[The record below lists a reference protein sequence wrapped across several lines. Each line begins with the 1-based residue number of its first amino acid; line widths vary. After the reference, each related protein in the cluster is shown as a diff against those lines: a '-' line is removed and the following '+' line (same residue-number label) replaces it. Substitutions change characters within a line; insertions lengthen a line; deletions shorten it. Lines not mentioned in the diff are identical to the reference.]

1 MSMGTFAETPGTTA
15 IGVKPRRAP
24 WLKRIAWRVLA
35 AIFVL
40 WAAATFVFFIQQLL
54 PGSQA
59 TLIKNQESGTQQTY
73 SKEQLAPIE
82 EKYGFD
88 EPTMT
93 QYWNYIKGLSHGDL
107 GDSYQQHKPVL
118 TIIGEQVGPTLVLT
132 ITALIL
138 AWIFALATIL
148 FTSRRRKAV
157 STLGSGWEI
166 FSAGLPY
173 YWLGVIL
180 LVVFSIELKIFPVQG
195 GTSLSG
201 LVLPALTLAIPLAGF
216 IGQVTR
222 DEFEKVLDQPF
233 VTSARAR
240 GMGDMA
246 VRVKHVLRHSVLPAI
261 TLSGWALGA
270 LISGA
275 VIVETVFARPG
286 IGNMIVTA
294 ATNRDVPLVSG
305 VVMLVA
311 FIYVVANI
319 LVDIAYAIVD
329 PRLRS

>member
-1 MSMGTFAETPGTTA
+1 MATYAEPTGGSTA
-15 IGVKPRRAP
+15 VGVKPRRAT
-24 WLKRIAWRVLA
+24 WARRIAWRILG
-35 AIFVL
+35 AIVVL
-40 WAAATFVFFIQQLL
+40 WAVATAVFFVQQLI
-54 PGSQA
+54 PGNQA
-59 TLIKNQESGTQQTY
+59 TLILNEQTGNQQTY
-73 SKEQLAPIE
+73 THQQLAPTE
-82 EKYGFD
+82 AKYGLD
-88 EPTMT
+88 HSVLS
-93 QYWNYIKGLSHGDL
+93 QYWEYIKGLSHGDM
-107 GDSYQQHKPVL
+107 GRSYTQFKPVT

-132 ITALIL
+132 VTALIL
-138 AWIFALATIL
+138 AWILALGTIL
-148 FTSRRRKAV
+148 LTSRRRKPV

-180 LVVFSIELKIFPVQG
+180 LVVFCIELKIFPVQG
-195 GTSLSG
+195 GTSVEG

-222 DEFEKVLDQPF
+222 DEFEKTLDQPF

-240 GMGDMA
+240 GMSDLS
-246 VRVKHVLRHSVLPAI
+246 VRFKHVLRHSVLPAI

-275 VIVETVFARPG
+275 VIVESVFARPG

-294 ATNRDVPLVSG
+294 AEHRDVPLVSG
-305 VVMLVA
+305 VVLLVA
-311 FIYVVANI
+311 AIYVVSNI

-329 PRLRS
+329 PRLRG

>member
-1 MSMGTFAETPGTTA
+1 MGTFAENPGTTA

-24 WLKRIAWRVLA
+24 WLKRIAWRILA

-40 WAAATFVFFIQQLL
+40 WAAATFTFFVQQLL
-54 PGSQA
+54 PGSKA
-59 TLIKNQESGTQQTY
+59 TLILNQEHGTQQTY
-73 SKEQLAPIE
+73 TASQLKPVE
-82 EKYGFD
+82 ERFGFD
-88 EPTMT
+88 QPVMT
-93 QYWNYIKGLSHGDL
+93 QYFDYIKGLAHGDL

-132 ITALIL
+132 VTALIL
-138 AWIFALATIL
+138 AWFFALGTIL
-148 FTSRRRKAV
+148 LTARRKRVV

-195 GTSLSG
+195 GTSISG

-240 GMGDMA
+240 GMGDFA
-246 VRVKHVLRHSVLPAI
+246 VRVKHVLRHAVLPAV

-294 ATNRDVPLVSG
+294 ANNRDVPLVSG

-311 FIYVVANI
+311 FIYVIANI
-319 LVDIAYAIVD
+319 LVDVAYAIID
-329 PRLRS
+329 PRLRG

>member
-1 MSMGTFAETPGTTA
+1 MGTFAETPGTTA

-82 EKYGFD
+82 AKYGFD
-88 EPTMT
+88 EPVMT
-93 QYWNYIKGLSHGDL
+93 QYFDYIKGLAHGDL

-118 TIIGEQVGPTLVLT
+118 SIIGEQVGPTLVLT
-132 ITALIL
+132 ITSLIL
-138 AWIFALATIL
+138 AWIFALTTIL

-311 FIYVVANI
+311 FIYVVANV

>member
-1 MSMGTFAETPGTTA
+1 MGTFAETPGTTA
-15 IGVKPRRAP
+15 IGVKPRRAS
-24 WLKRIAWRVLA
+24 WLKRIAWRILG
-35 AIFVL
+35 AIVVL
-40 WAAATFVFFIQQLL
+40 WAAATFTFFVQELL
-54 PGSQA
+54 PGSKA
-59 TLIKNQESGTQQTY
+59 TLILNQEHGTQQTY
-73 SKEQLAPIE
+73 SPAQLKPVE

-88 EPTMT
+88 EPVTT
-93 QYWNYIKGLSHGDL
+93 QYFNYIKGLAHGDL
-107 GDSYQQHKPVL
+107 GKSYQQHKPVL
-118 TIIGEQVGPTLVLT
+118 TIISEEVGPTLVLT
-132 ITALIL
+132 VTALIL
-138 AWIFALATIL
+138 AWVFALATIL
-148 FTSRRRKAV
+148 LTARRKRAV
-157 STLGSGWEI
+157 SALGSGWEI

-195 GTSLSG
+195 GTSIEG

-240 GMGDMA
+240 GMGDFA
-246 VRVKHVLRHSVLPAI
+246 VRVKHVLRHAVLPAV

-286 IGNMIVTA
+286 IGQMIVTA
-294 ATNRDVPLVSG
+294 ASDRDVPLVSG

-311 FIYVVANI
+311 FIYVIANI
-319 LVDIAYAIVD
+319 LVDIAYAIID
-329 PRLRS
+329 PRLRG

>member
-1 MSMGTFAETPGTTA
+1 MGTFADTPGTTA
-15 IGVKPRRAP
+15 IGVKPRRLP
-24 WLKRIAWRVLA
+24 WLKRIAWRVLG

-73 SKEQLAPIE
+73 SKDQLAPIE

-88 EPTMT
+88 EPVMT
-93 QYWNYIKGLSHGDL
+93 QYVDYIKGLAHGDL

-118 TIIGEQVGPTLVLT
+118 SIIGEQVGPTLVLT
-132 ITALIL
+132 ITSLIL
-138 AWIFALATIL
+138 AWILALATIL

-180 LVVFSIELKIFPVQG
+180 LVVFSIELQIFPVQG
-195 GTSLSG
+195 GTSISG
-201 LVLPALTLAIPLAGF
+201 LVLPAITLAIPLAGF

-311 FIYVVANI
+311 FIYVVANV

>member
-1 MSMGTFAETPGTTA
+1 MSTFAETPGSAA

-24 WLKRIAWRVLA
+24 WLKRIAWRILG

-40 WAAATFVFFIQQLL
+40 WGAATFTFFVQTLL
-54 PGSQA
+54 PGSRA
-59 TLIKNQESGTQQTY
+59 TLILNQQSGTQQTFTHT
-73 SKEQLAPIE
+73 QLAPVE
-82 EKYGFD
+82 HRYGFD
-88 EPTMT
+88 KPILT
-93 QYWNYIKGLSHGDL
+93 QYFDYIKGLAHGDL
-107 GDSYQQHKPVL
+107 GISYEQHKPVL
-118 TIIGEQVGPTLVLT
+118 SIIAAQVGPTLVLT
-132 ITALIL
+132 ITALVL
-138 AWIFALATIL
+138 AWVLALATIL
-148 FTSRRRKAV
+148 LTSRRTKAV

-180 LVVFSIELKIFPVQG
+180 LVVFSIELQIFPVQG
-195 GTSLSG
+195 GTSIAG

-240 GMGDMA
+240 GMGDLA
-246 VRVKHVLRHSVLPAI
+246 VRVRHVLRHAVLPAV

-305 VVMLVA
+305 VVVLVA
-311 FIYVVANI
+311 FIYVVSNV
-319 LVDIAYAIVD
+319 LVDIAYAIID
-329 PRLRS
+329 PRLRG

>member
-1 MSMGTFAETPGTTA
+1 MATYAEPTGGA
-15 IGVKPRRAP
+15 AVGVKPRRAP
-24 WLKRIAWRVLA
+24 WAKRIAWRILG

-40 WAAATFVFFIQQLL
+40 WAAATFVFFVQQLL

-59 TLIKNQESGTQQTY
+59 TLILNQQTGNQQSY
-73 SKEQLAPIE
+73 TAQQLAPTE
-82 EKYGFD
+82 AKYGLD
-88 EPTMT
+88 QPVMT
-93 QYWNYIKGLSHGDL
+93 QYWDYIKGLSHGDL
-107 GDSYQQHKPVL
+107 GRSYSQFKPV
-118 TIIGEQVGPTLVLT
+118 TEIISEQVGPTLVLT
-132 ITALIL
+132 VTALIL
-138 AWIFALATIL
+138 AWLMSLATIL
-148 FTSRRRKAV
+148 FTSRRRKAI
-157 STLGSGWEI
+157 SGLGSGWEI

-195 GTSLSG
+195 GTSIVG
-201 LVLPALTLAIPLAGF
+201 LILPAITLAIPLAGF
-216 IGQVTR
+216 LGQVTR

-240 GMGDMA
+240 GMGDLA
-246 VRVKHVLRHSVLPAI
+246 VRFKHVLRHSVLPAI

-275 VIVETVFARPG
+275 VIVENVFARPG
-286 IGNMIVTA
+286 IGNMIVGA
-294 ATNRDVPLVSG
+294 AEHRDVPLVSG

-311 FIYVVANI
+311 FIYVIANI

-329 PRLRS
+329 PRLRG

>member
-1 MSMGTFAETPGTTA
+1 MGTFAETPGTTA

-24 WLKRIAWRVLA
+24 WLKRIAWRILG

-40 WAAATFVFFIQQLL
+40 WAAATFTFFVQELL
-54 PGSQA
+54 PGSKA
-59 TLIKNQESGTQQTY
+59 TLILNQEHGTQQTY
-73 SKEQLAPIE
+73 SASQLKPVE
-82 EKYGFD
+82 EKFGFD
-88 EPTMT
+88 EPVTT
-93 QYWNYIKGLSHGDL
+93 QYFNYIKGLAHGDL

-138 AWIFALATIL
+138 AWVFALATIL
-148 FTSRRRKAV
+148 FTARRKRV
-157 STLGSGWEI
+157 ISTLGSGWEI

-180 LVVFSIELKIFPVQG
+180 LVVFSIELKIFPVAG
-195 GTSLSG
+195 GTSIEG

-240 GMGDMA
+240 GMGDFA
-246 VRVKHVLRHSVLPAI
+246 VRVKHVLRHAVLPAV

-286 IGNMIVTA
+286 IGQMIVTA
-294 ATNRDVPLVSG
+294 ASNRDVPLVSG

-319 LVDIAYAIVD
+319 LVDIAYAIID
-329 PRLRS
+329 PRLRA

>member
-1 MSMGTFAETPGTTA
+1 MATYAEPTGGA
-15 IGVKPRRAP
+15 AVGVKPRRAP
-24 WLKRIAWRVLA
+24 WAKRIAWRILGA
-35 AIFVL
+35 LFVL
-40 WAAATFVFFIQQLL
+40 WAAATFVFFVQQLL

-59 TLIKNQESGTQQTY
+59 TLILNQQTGNQQSY
-73 SKEQLAPIE
+73 TAEQLAPTE
-82 EKYGFD
+82 AKYGLD
-88 EPTMT
+88 QPVLT
-93 QYWNYIKGLSHGDL
+93 QYWDYIKGLSHGDL
-107 GDSYQQHKPVL
+107 RRSYSQFKPV
-118 TIIGEQVGPTLVLT
+118 TEIISEQVGPTLVLT
-132 ITALIL
+132 VTALIL
-138 AWIFALATIL
+138 AWLISLATIL
-148 FTSRRRKAV
+148 TTTRRRKAI
-157 STLGSGWEI
+157 SGLGSGWEI

-195 GTSLSG
+195 GTSIEG

-240 GMGDMA
+240 GMGDLA
-246 VRVKHVLRHSVLPAI
+246 VRFKHVLRHSVLPAI

-286 IGNMIVTA
+286 IGQMIVGA
-294 ATNRDVPLVSG
+294 AEHRDVPLVSG
-305 VVMLVA
+305 VVLLVA
-311 FIYVVANI
+311 VIYVVANI
-319 LVDIAYAIVD
+319 LVDIAYAIID
-329 PRLRS
+329 PRLRG

>member
-1 MSMGTFAETPGTTA
+1 MGTFVETPGSAA

-24 WLKRIAWRVLA
+24 WLKRIAWRIVG

-40 WAAATFVFFIQQLL
+40 WAAATFVFFIQQLI

-59 TLIKNQESGTQQTY
+59 TLIKNQESGQQKTY
-73 SKEQLAPIE
+73 SKKQLQPIE

-88 EPTMT
+88 EPVTT
-93 QYWNYIKGLSHGDL
+93 QYFEYIKGLSHGDL
-107 GDSYQQHKPVL
+107 GTSYEEHRPVL
-118 TIIGEQVGPTLVLT
+118 TIIGEQVGPTLALT
-132 ITALIL
+132 LTSLIL
-138 AWIFALATIL
+138 AWIFALGTIL
-148 FTSRRRKAV
+148 LTARRRKSI
-157 STLGSGWEI
+157 STFGSGWEI

-195 GTSLSG
+195 GTSIKG

-240 GMGDMA
+240 GMGDLA

-294 ATNRDVPLVSG
+294 AENRDIPLVSG
-305 VVMLVA
+305 VVLLVA
-311 FIYVVANI
+311 FIYVVSNI

>member
-1 MSMGTFAETPGTTA
+1 MGTFAETPGTAA

-24 WLKRIAWRVLA
+24 WLKRIAWRILG

-40 WAAATFVFFIQQLL
+40 WAAATFTFFVQELL
-54 PGSQA
+54 PGSKA
-59 TLIKNQESGTQQTY
+59 TLILNQEHGTQQTY
-73 SKEQLAPIE
+73 SAAQLKPVE
-82 EKYGFD
+82 EKFGFD
-88 EPTMT
+88 EPVTT
-93 QYWNYIKGLSHGDL
+93 QYFNYIKGLAHGDL
-107 GDSYQQHKPVL
+107 GNSYQEHKPVL

-132 ITALIL
+132 TTALVL

-148 FTSRRRKAV
+148 LTARRKRV
-157 STLGSGWEI
+157 ISTLGSGWEI

-180 LVVFSIELKIFPVQG
+180 LVVFSIELKIFPVAG
-195 GTSLSG
+195 GTSIKG

-240 GMGDMA
+240 GMGDFA
-246 VRVKHVLRHSVLPAI
+246 VRVKHVLRHAVLPAV

-294 ATNRDVPLVSG
+294 ASNRDVPLVSG

-319 LVDIAYAIVD
+319 LVDIAYAIID
-329 PRLRS
+329 PRLRA

>member
-1 MSMGTFAETPGTTA
+1 MGTFAETPGTAA

-24 WLKRIAWRVLA
+24 WLKRIAWRILG

-40 WAAATFVFFIQQLL
+40 WAAATFTFFVQELL
-54 PGSQA
+54 PGSKA
-59 TLIKNQESGTQQTY
+59 TLILNQEHGTQQTY
-73 SKEQLAPIE
+73 SASELKPVE
-82 EKYGFD
+82 EKFGFD
-88 EPTMT
+88 EPVTT
-93 QYWNYIKGLSHGDL
+93 QYFNYIKGLAHGDL
-107 GDSYQQHKPVL
+107 GNSYQEHKPVL

-132 ITALIL
+132 TTALVL

-148 FTSRRRKAV
+148 LTARRKRAV

-180 LVVFSIELKIFPVQG
+180 LVVFSIELKIFPVAG
-195 GTSLSG
+195 GTSIKG

-240 GMGDMA
+240 GMGDFA
-246 VRVKHVLRHSVLPAI
+246 VRVKHVLRHAVLPAV

-294 ATNRDVPLVSG
+294 ANNRDVPLVSG

-311 FIYVVANI
+311 FIYVIANI
-319 LVDIAYAIVD
+319 LVDVAYAIID
-329 PRLRS
+329 PRLRA

>member
-1 MSMGTFAETPGTTA
+1 MGTFAETPGSAA

-24 WLKRIAWRVLA
+24 RLKRIAWRILG

-40 WAAATFVFFIQQLL
+40 WAAATFTFFVQELL
-54 PGSQA
+54 PGSKA
-59 TLIKNQESGTQQTY
+59 TLILNQEHGTQQTY
-73 SKEQLAPIE
+73 NASQLKPVE

-88 EPTMT
+88 ESVTT
-93 QYWNYIKGLSHGDL
+93 QYFNYIKGLAHGDL

-118 TIIGEQVGPTLVLT
+118 NIIGEQVGPTLVLT
-132 ITALIL
+132 VTALIL
-138 AWIFALATIL
+138 AWVFALTTIL
-148 FTSRRRKAV
+148 LTSRRKRVV

-195 GTSLSG
+195 GTSISG

-240 GMGDMA
+240 GMGDFA
-246 VRVKHVLRHSVLPAI
+246 VRVKHVLRHAVLPAV

-286 IGNMIVTA
+286 IGQMIVTA
-294 ATNRDVPLVSG
+294 ASNRDVPLVSG

-319 LVDIAYAIVD
+319 LVDIAYAIID
-329 PRLRS
+329 PRLRA

>member
-1 MSMGTFAETPGTTA
+1 MA
-15 IGVKPRRAP
+15 
-24 WLKRIAWRVLA
+24 
-35 AIFVL
+35 
-40 WAAATFVFFIQQLL
+40 
-54 PGSQA
+54 
-59 TLIKNQESGTQQTY
+59 
-73 SKEQLAPIE
+73 
-82 EKYGFD
+82 
-88 EPTMT
+88 
-93 QYWNYIKGLSHGDL
+93 
-107 GDSYQQHKPVL
+107 
-118 TIIGEQVGPTLVLT
+118 
-132 ITALIL
+132 L
-138 AWIFALATIL
+138 AWIIALLTIL
-148 FTSRRRKAV
+148 LTARRKKRVV
-157 STLGSGWEI
+157 SSLGSGWEI

-180 LVVFSIELKIFPVQG
+180 LVVFCIELKWLPVQG
-195 GTSLSG
+195 GTSVEG
-201 LVLPALTLAIPLAGF
+201 LILPALTLAIPLGGF

-246 VRVKHVLRHSVLPAI
+246 VRVKHVLRHAILPAI

-286 IGNMIVTA
+286 IGQMIVGA
-294 ATNRDVPLVSG
+294 AEHRDVPLVSG

-311 FIYVVANI
+311 LIYVVANI

-329 PRLRS
+329 PRLRG

>member
-1 MSMGTFAETPGTTA
+1 MATYAEPTGGA
-15 IGVKPRRAP
+15 AVGVKPRRAP
-24 WLKRIAWRVLA
+24 WAKRIAWRILG

-40 WAAATFVFFIQQLL
+40 WAAATFVFFVQQLL

-59 TLIKNQESGTQQTY
+59 TLILNQQTGNQQSY
-73 SKEQLAPIE
+73 TPDQLAPTE
-82 EKYGFD
+82 AKYGLD
-88 EPTMT
+88 QPVMT
-93 QYWNYIKGLSHGDL
+93 QYWDYIKGLSHGDL
-107 GDSYQQHKPVL
+107 GRSYSQFKPV
-118 TIIGEQVGPTLVLT
+118 TEIISEQVGPTLVLT

-138 AWIFALATIL
+138 AWLISLATIL
-148 FTSRRRKAV
+148 FTSRRRKAI
-157 STLGSGWEI
+157 SGLGSGWEI

-195 GTSLSG
+195 GTSIVG
-201 LVLPALTLAIPLAGF
+201 LILPAITLAIPLAGF
-216 IGQVTR
+216 LGQVTR

-240 GMGDMA
+240 GMGDLA
-246 VRVKHVLRHSVLPAI
+246 VRFKHVLRHSVLPAI

-275 VIVETVFARPG
+275 VIVENVFARPG
-286 IGNMIVTA
+286 IGNMIVGA
-294 ATNRDVPLVSG
+294 AEHRDVPLVSG

-311 FIYVVANI
+311 FIYVVANV

-329 PRLRS
+329 PRLRG

>member
-1 MSMGTFAETPGTTA
+1 MATYAEPTGGA
-15 IGVKPRRAP
+15 AVGVKPRRAP
-24 WLKRIAWRVLA
+24 WAKRIAWRILG

-40 WAAATFVFFIQQLL
+40 WAAATFVFFVQQLL

-59 TLIKNQESGTQQTY
+59 TLILNQQTGNQQSY
-73 SKEQLAPIE
+73 TAEQLAPTE
-82 EKYGFD
+82 AKYGLD
-88 EPTMT
+88 QPVMT
-93 QYWNYIKGLSHGDL
+93 QYWDYIKGLSHGDL
-107 GDSYQQHKPVL
+107 GRSYSQFKPV
-118 TIIGEQVGPTLVLT
+118 TEIISEQVGPTLVLT
-132 ITALIL
+132 VTALIL
-138 AWIFALATIL
+138 AWIMSLATIL
-148 FTSRRRKAV
+148 FTSRRRKAI
-157 STLGSGWEI
+157 SGLGSGWEI

-180 LVVFSIELKIFPVQG
+180 LVVFSIELQIFPVQG
-195 GTSLSG
+195 GTSIEG

-216 IGQVTR
+216 LGQVTR
-222 DEFEKVLDQPF
+222 DEFEKILDQPF

-240 GMGDMA
+240 GMGDLA
-246 VRVKHVLRHSVLPAI
+246 VRFKHVLRHSVLPAI

-275 VIVETVFARPG
+275 VIVENVFARPG
-286 IGNMIVTA
+286 IGNMIVGA
-294 ATNRDVPLVSG
+294 AEHRDVPLVSG

-329 PRLRS
+329 PRLRG

>member
-1 MSMGTFAETPGTTA
+1 MATYAEPTGGA
-15 IGVKPRRAP
+15 AVGVKPRRAP
-24 WLKRIAWRVLA
+24 WAKRIAWRILG
-35 AIFVL
+35 AIVVL
-40 WAAATFVFFIQQLL
+40 WAAATFVFFVQQLL

-59 TLIKNQESGTQQTY
+59 TLILNQQTGNQQSY
-73 SKEQLAPIE
+73 TPDQLAPTE
-82 EKYGFD
+82 AKYGLD
-88 EPTMT
+88 QPVMT
-93 QYWNYIKGLSHGDL
+93 QYWDYIKGLSHGDL
-107 GDSYQQHKPVL
+107 GRSYSQFKPV
-118 TIIGEQVGPTLVLT
+118 TEIISEQVGPTLVLT

-138 AWIFALATIL
+138 AWIISLATIL
-148 FTSRRRKAV
+148 FTSRRRKAI
-157 STLGSGWEI
+157 SGLGSGWEI

-195 GTSLSG
+195 GTSIEG

-216 IGQVTR
+216 LGQVTR

-240 GMGDMA
+240 GMGDLA
-246 VRVKHVLRHSVLPAI
+246 VRFKHVLRHSVLPAI

-275 VIVETVFARPG
+275 VIVENVFARPG
-286 IGNMIVTA
+286 IGNMIVGA
-294 ATNRDVPLVSG
+294 AEHRDVPLVSG

-311 FIYVVANI
+311 FIYVVANV

-329 PRLRS
+329 PRLRG

>member
-1 MSMGTFAETPGTTA
+1 MATYAEPTGGA
-15 IGVKPRRAP
+15 AVGVKPRRAP
-24 WLKRIAWRVLA
+24 WAKRIAWRILG

-40 WAAATFVFFIQQLL
+40 WAAATFVFFVQQLL

-59 TLIKNQESGTQQTY
+59 TLILNQQTGNQQSY
-73 SKEQLAPIE
+73 TPDQLAPTE
-82 EKYGFD
+82 AKYGLD
-88 EPTMT
+88 QPVMT
-93 QYWNYIKGLSHGDL
+93 QYWDYIKGLSHGDL
-107 GDSYQQHKPVL
+107 GRSYSQFKPV
-118 TIIGEQVGPTLVLT
+118 TEIISEQVGPTLVLT

-138 AWIFALATIL
+138 AWLISLATIL
-148 FTSRRRKAV
+148 FTSRRRKAI
-157 STLGSGWEI
+157 SGLGSGWEI

-195 GTSLSG
+195 GTSIVG
-201 LVLPALTLAIPLAGF
+201 LILPAITLAIPLAGF
-216 IGQVTR
+216 LGQVTR

-240 GMGDMA
+240 GMGDLA
-246 VRVKHVLRHSVLPAI
+246 VRFKHVLRHSVLPAI

-275 VIVETVFARPG
+275 VIVENVFARPG
-286 IGNMIVTA
+286 IGNMIVGA
-294 ATNRDVPLVSG
+294 AEHRDVPLVSG

-311 FIYVVANI
+311 FIYVIANI
-319 LVDIAYAIVD
+319 LVDVAYAIVD
-329 PRLRS
+329 PRLRG

>member
-1 MSMGTFAETPGTTA
+1 M
-15 IGVKPRRAP
+15 
-24 WLKRIAWRVLA
+24 
-35 AIFVL
+35 
-40 WAAATFVFFIQQLL
+40 
-54 PGSQA
+54 
-59 TLIKNQESGTQQTY
+59 
-73 SKEQLAPIE
+73 
-82 EKYGFD
+82 
-88 EPTMT
+88 
-93 QYWNYIKGLSHGDL
+93 KGLAHGDL
-107 GDSYQQHKPVL
+107 GNSYQQHKPVL
-118 TIIGEQVGPTLVLT
+118 QIIGEQVGPTLVLT
-132 ITALIL
+132 VTALIL
-138 AWIFALATIL
+138 AWVFALATIL
-148 FTSRRRKAV
+148 LTARRKRAY

-180 LVVFSIELKIFPVQG
+180 LVVFSIELQIFPVAG
-195 GTSLSG
+195 GTSLAG

-240 GMGDMA
+240 GMGDFA
-246 VRVKHVLRHSVLPAI
+246 VRVKHVLRHAVLPAV

-294 ATNRDVPLVSG
+294 ASNRDVPLVSG

-311 FIYVVANI
+311 FIYVIANI

>member
-1 MSMGTFAETPGTTA
+1 MGTFAETPGTTA

-24 WLKRIAWRVLA
+24 WLKRIAWRILGA
-35 AIFVL
+35 LFVL
-40 WAAATFVFFIQQLL
+40 WAAATFTFFVQELL
-54 PGSQA
+54 PGSKA
-59 TLIKNQESGTQQTY
+59 TLILNQQSGTQRTY
-73 SKEQLAPIE
+73 NQAQLTPVE
-82 EKYGFD
+82 EKFGFD
-88 EPTMT
+88 EPVIT
-93 QYWNYIKGLSHGDL
+93 QYFEYIKGLAHGDL

-118 TIIGEQVGPTLVLT
+118 SIIGEQVGPTLVLT
-132 ITALIL
+132 ITALVL
-138 AWIFALATIL
+138 AWFFALATIL
-148 FTSRRRKAV
+148 LTARRRRAI

-195 GTSLSG
+195 GTSLGG
-201 LVLPALTLAIPLAGF
+201 LVLPTLTLAIPLAGF

-233 VTSARAR
+233 ITSARAR
-240 GMGDMA
+240 GMGDFA
-246 VRVKHVLRHSVLPAI
+246 VRVKHVLRHAVLPAV

-294 ATNRDVPLVSG
+294 AGNRDVPLVSG

-311 FIYVVANI
+311 FIYVIANI
-319 LVDIAYAIVD
+319 LVDVAYAIID
-329 PRLRS
+329 PRLRA

>member
-1 MSMGTFAETPGTTA
+1 VGTFAETPGTAA

-24 WLKRIAWRVLA
+24 WLKRIAWRILG

-40 WAAATFVFFIQQLL
+40 WAAATFTFFVQELL
-54 PGSQA
+54 PGSKA
-59 TLIKNQESGTQQTY
+59 TLILNQEHGTQQTY
-73 SKEQLAPIE
+73 SASQLKPVE
-82 EKYGFD
+82 EKFGFD
-88 EPTMT
+88 EPVTT
-93 QYWNYIKGLSHGDL
+93 QYFNYIKGLAHGDL
-107 GDSYQQHKPVL
+107 GDSYQEHKPVL

-138 AWIFALATIL
+138 AWVFALATIL
-148 FTSRRRKAV
+148 FTARRKRV
-157 STLGSGWEI
+157 LSTLGSGWEI

-180 LVVFSIELKIFPVQG
+180 LVVFSIELKIFPVAG
-195 GTSLSG
+195 GTSIEG

-240 GMGDMA
+240 GMGDFA
-246 VRVKHVLRHSVLPAI
+246 VRVKHVLRHAVLPAV

-294 ATNRDVPLVSG
+294 ASNRDVPLVSG

-319 LVDIAYAIVD
+319 LVDIAYAIID
-329 PRLRS
+329 PRLRA

>member
-1 MSMGTFAETPGTTA
+1 MATYAEPTGGA
-15 IGVKPRRAP
+15 AVGVKPRRAP
-24 WLKRIAWRVLA
+24 WAKRIAWRILG
-35 AIFVL
+35 AIVVL
-40 WAAATFVFFIQQLL
+40 WAAATFVFFVQQLL

-59 TLIKNQESGTQQTY
+59 TLILNQQTGNQQSY
-73 SKEQLAPIE
+73 TPDQLAPTE
-82 EKYGFD
+82 AKYGLD
-88 EPTMT
+88 QPVMT
-93 QYWNYIKGLSHGDL
+93 QYWDYIKGLSHGDL
-107 GDSYQQHKPVL
+107 GRSYSQFKPV
-118 TIIGEQVGPTLVLT
+118 TEIISEQVGPTLVLT

-138 AWIFALATIL
+138 AWIISLATIL
-148 FTSRRRKAV
+148 FTSRRRKAI
-157 STLGSGWEI
+157 SGLGSGWEI

-195 GTSLSG
+195 GTSIVG
-201 LVLPALTLAIPLAGF
+201 LILPAITLAIPLAGF
-216 IGQVTR
+216 LGQVTR

-240 GMGDMA
+240 GMGDLA
-246 VRVKHVLRHSVLPAI
+246 VRFKHVLRHSVLPAI

-275 VIVETVFARPG
+275 VIVENVFARPG
-286 IGNMIVTA
+286 IGNMIVGA
-294 ATNRDVPLVSG
+294 AEHRDVPLVSG

-329 PRLRS
+329 PRLRG

>member
-1 MSMGTFAETPGTTA
+1 MATYAEPTGGA
-15 IGVKPRRAP
+15 AVGVKPRRAP
-24 WLKRIAWRVLA
+24 WAKRIAWRILG
-35 AIFVL
+35 AIVVL
-40 WAAATFVFFIQQLL
+40 WAAATFVFFVQQLL

-59 TLIKNQESGTQQTY
+59 TLILNQQTGNQQSY
-73 SKEQLAPIE
+73 TPDQLAPTE
-82 EKYGFD
+82 AKYGLD
-88 EPTMT
+88 QPVMT
-93 QYWNYIKGLSHGDL
+93 QYWDYIKGLSHGDL
-107 GDSYQQHKPVL
+107 GRSYSQFKPV
-118 TIIGEQVGPTLVLT
+118 TEIISEQVGPTLVLT

-138 AWIFALATIL
+138 AWLISLATIL
-148 FTSRRRKAV
+148 FTSRRRKAI
-157 STLGSGWEI
+157 SGLGSGWEI

-195 GTSLSG
+195 GTSIVG
-201 LVLPALTLAIPLAGF
+201 LILPAITLAIPLAGF
-216 IGQVTR
+216 LGQVTR

-240 GMGDMA
+240 GMGDLA
-246 VRVKHVLRHSVLPAI
+246 VRFKHVLRHSVLPAI

-275 VIVETVFARPG
+275 VIVENVFARPG
-286 IGNMIVTA
+286 IGNMIVGA
-294 ATNRDVPLVSG
+294 AEHRDVPLVSG

-311 FIYVVANI
+311 FIYVVANV

-329 PRLRS
+329 PRLRG